1 MIVNIYAY
9 RDVQVGAFQKPFY
22 DTNEKEVVCITIGR
36 TVAMMSEEDA
46 QKAHVKDLEL
56 YSLGTLNDETG
67 VIVSCPEFLLRLADY
82 VKEVPVN
89 DKSISNQS
97 KETA

>member
-36 TVAMMSEEDA
+36 TVAMMSKEDVD
-46 QKAHVKDLEL
+46 KAHVKDLEL

-67 VIVSCPEFLLRLADY
+67 VIISSPEFLLRLAEY
-82 VKEVPVN
+82 IKEVPVN
-89 DKSISNQS
+89 DKSISDQS